1 MKTKNKLSLLKQKKA
16 DMNFWM
22 VMLIVALVFMV
33 VIFFIMTGTIEK
45 YTETTSKIQDQSN
58 KDLQKSNFFSEDSTT
73 SSTTDTKTD

>member
-45 YTETTSKIQDQSN
+45 YTETTTKIQDQSD

-73 SSTTDTKTD
+73 SSTAETKTD

>member
-1 MKTKNKLSLLKQKKA
+1 MKAKNNSLLKQKKA

-45 YTETTSKIQDQSN
+45 YTSTTERIQD
-58 KDLQKSNFFSEDSTT
+58 KSNEDLDEFLSSDSSDK
-73 SSTTDTKTD
+73 SSTTETNTG

>member
-1 MKTKNKLSLLKQKKA
+1 MKIKDKLSVLKQKKA

-22 VMLIVALVFMV
+22 VMLIIALVFMV